1 MGTGVRA
8 AAPAVKEQVAEGGSG
23 SRCNT
28 REATV
33 ETLLGHRTPAQ
44 TRRTIGHADNCAR
57 CDLLWSI
64 VLDEIREAAR

>member
-1 MGTGVRA
+1 MRLYGKMFPPRP
-8 AAPAVKEQVAEGGSG
+8 APLPAPPPR
-23 SRCNT
+23 RCNT